1 MRLNRSDAE
10 QNRRA
15 ASICKAYAKRIV
27 SLQAASNQDFIGH
40 CENFR
45 FRSRPRSG
53 IFSPGFGTH
62 RSAMLAPRSLG
73 EGGSML
79 TNRAE
84 GEAQTVGHGSFDYAD

>member
-27 SLQAASNQDFIGH
+27 SLQVASNQDFIGH

-45 FRSRPRSG
+45 FRGRPRNG
-53 IFSPGFGTH
+53 IFPPVFGTDL
-62 RSAMLAPRSLG
+62 STM
-73 EGGSML
+73 SMS

-84 GEAQTVGHGSFDYAD
+84 RQT

>member
-15 ASICKAYAKRIV
+15 ASICKAYAKRV
-27 SLQAASNQDFIGH
+27 GPLQAASNQGFIGH

-45 FRSRPRSG
+45 FRGRPRNG
-53 IFSPGFGTH
+53 IFQSGFGTD
-62 RSAMLAPRSLG
+62 RNAMSV
-73 EGGSML
+73 S

-84 GEAQTVGHGSFDYAD
+84 RQT

>member
-45 FRSRPRSG
+45 FRSRPGNG
-53 IFSPGFGTH
+53 IFPPGFGTD
-62 RSAMLAPRSLG
+62 RSAMSIRAAP
-73 EGGSML
+73 
-79 TNRAE
+79 
-84 GEAQTVGHGSFDYAD
+84 